1 MANITKTCTLE
12 NDILKS
18 GVCQY
23 SLKQIVD
30 LYFANYA
37 EVASAELGTGGNT
50 VANITMGKK
59 VSAPEQTAKWY
70 HVEPNKDSASFED
83 TLQVGDAGAKYRQS
97 TVTFSYGG
105 VYDGDAVDNLDAFSL
120 GRFMVAAKLSDGTW
134 VLFGRLTPMEANAA
148 TFSSAAEATGFNG
161 QQITLTNNTTESPL
175 PLEENA
181 WKVITGAAS

>member
-12 NDILKS
+12 KDILKS

-37 EVASAELGTGGNT
+37 EVASTELGVGGNT
-50 VANITMGKK
+50 VASITMGKK
-59 VSAPEQTAKWY
+59 ISAPEQTAKWY

-83 TLQVGDAGAKYRQS
+83 TLQIGDAGSRYRTS

-120 GRFMVAAKLSDGTW
+120 GRFMMAAKLSDGTW
-134 VLFGRLTPMEANAA
+134 VLFGRLSPLEANVA
-148 TFSSAAEATGFNG
+148 TFSSAAEASGFNG

-175 PLEENA
+175 PLEEAA
-181 WKVITGAAS
+181 WKTITGAA